1 MSASCSRAAERLSM
15 FHVLCTSHNL
25 IHPENPRG
33 WGYKLLIERALGAS
47 NYRTKRTVS
56 HFQFRSFDAIVPLF
70 QDPHPNPSS
79 CLLLGCLWQMACD
92 IWRKVQPKHELS
104 CLRRRQSLKS
114 LLFRWGGF
122 GAAVG
127 GLTPIYLYTQT
138 AHPSVHPPVHPSIH
152 PS

>member
-1 MSASCSRAAERLSM
+1 M
-15 FHVLCTSHNL
+15 FHVLCTSHNVL
-25 IHPENPRG
+25 HPENPRG

-56 HFQFRSFDAIVPLF
+56 HFPFRSFDAIVPLL

-79 CLLLGCLWQMACD
+79 CLLLGCFWQMACD

-104 CLRRRQSLKS
+104 CLRLRQSLKS

-127 GLTPIYLYTQT
+127 GLTPIYLYTRT